1 MSELKHRAIEAM
13 AGEEPDFAEPLFP
26 EAEIVPYIPVFM
38 RGEKEVNQGA
48 LRGSAMH
55 RAVECLPIEILSKNP
70 NLREVLNG
78 EIEKILLD
86 GHLSKEMGELLR
98 REKLVKF
105 YESDLAERMKQA
117 ALLGQLYKER
127 PFVMGKPADEVEHD
141 KSDTIILVQGII
153 DAFFEE
159 EGEIVLLDYKT
170 DVVDTREELA
180 ERYRMQLNLYEEAL
194 FKKLKKKVKEKLI
207 YSFYFDEVI
216 VC

>member
-1 MSELKHRAIEAM
+1 
-13 AGEEPDFAEPLFP
+13 
-26 EAEIVPYIPVFM
+26 
-38 RGEKEVNQGA
+38 

-55 RAVECLPIEILSKNP
+55 RAVECLPIEVLSGNP
-70 NLREVLNG
+70 NLREVLND
-78 EIEKILLD
+78 EIQKILED
-86 GHLSKEMGELLR
+86 GHLSKEMEELLR

-105 YESDLAERMKQA
+105 YQSDLAKRMKRA

-127 PFVMGKPADEVEHD
+127 PFVMGKPADDIEHD
-141 KSDTIILVQGII
+141 GSDTMILIQGII

-170 DVVDTREELA
+170 DVADTREELA
-180 ERYRMQLNLYEEAL
+180 NRYRMQLNLYQEAL
-194 FKKLKKKVKEKLI
+194 SKKLEKKVKEKLI

>member
-38 RGEKEVNQGA
+38 SGEKEVNQGA

-70 NLREVLNG
+70 NLR
-78 EIEKILLD
+78 
-86 GHLSKEMGELLR
+86 HLSKEMGELLR